1 MKATPYRADFYK
13 KLGSPPEKVNAD
25 LQAWLAAL
33 QKIVTQEQ
41 TFYAAGGY
49 DKGF

>member
-13 KLGSPPEKVNAD
+13 KLGSPSEKVNED
-25 LQAWLAAL
+25 LKAWLAAL

-41 TFYAAGGY
+41 TFFTAGGY
-49 DKGF
+49 EKGL